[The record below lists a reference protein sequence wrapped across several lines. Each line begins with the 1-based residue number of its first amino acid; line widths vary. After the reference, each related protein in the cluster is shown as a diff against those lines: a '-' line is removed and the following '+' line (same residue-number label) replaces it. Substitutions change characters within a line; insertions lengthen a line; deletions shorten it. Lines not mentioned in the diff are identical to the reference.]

1 MKFLTFEKYLLESE
15 NVKLDKDLRE
25 YTLTHKS
32 DSFFLIKSKDFFR
45 EFSVTPYSGEII
57 KVLPDVQKK
66 LEKAIETLN
75 VNDLYSSIIKAEVVS
90 YDYGKVFTS
99 KFTLSSVPD
108 LTLHLQPEQLDVLNS
123 SEREFLLNNFS
134 QLNREAKDLIISE
147 MRDRAEILCVVIE
160 ALFYY
165 IRTIDLDNFY
175 QGKSREE
182 ILETYQEAI
191 EKASKEASFSFEGPF
206 ADISTKSQV
215 DPETE
220 TAFWICEK
228 DTRKF
233 SIRATVSPVE
243 LRAEDNIG
251 GTSGLKFSI
260 SKINEKSL
268 EKDFNFFGVPEL
280 ASRVKLFYTKVLKK

>member
-32 DSFFLIKSKDFFR
+32 DSFFVIKAKDFFR
-45 EFSVTPYSGEII
+45 EFSVTPYSGEIT

-75 VNDLYSSIIKAEVVS
+75 VDELYSSITKAEVVS
-90 YDYGKVFTS
+90 YDYGKVFSS
-99 KFTLSSVPD
+99 KFTLTSVPD

-147 MRDRAEILCVVIE
+147 MRERAEILCVVIE

-175 QGKSREE
+175 QGESREE
-182 ILETYQEAI
+182 ILENYQDAI
-191 EKASKEASFSFEGPF
+191 EKAAKEVSFSFDGPF
-206 ADISTKSQV
+206 SDISTKAQV

-228 DTRKF
+228 DTQKF
-233 SIRATVSPVE
+233 SIRATVAPIE

-251 GTSGLKFSI
+251 GTTGLKI
-260 SKINEKSL
+260 QHL
-268 EKDFNFFGVPEL
+268 KDQ
-280 ASRVKLFYTKVLKK
+280 

>member
-32 DSFFLIKSKDFFR
+32 DSFFAIKAKDFFR
-45 EFSVTPYSGEII
+45 EFSVTPYSGEIT
-57 KVLPDVQKK
+57 KVLPDVQRK
-66 LEKAIETLN
+66 LDKAIETLN
-75 VNDLYSSIIKAEVVS
+75 VDDLYSSITKAEVVP
-90 YDYGKVFTS
+90 YDYGKVFSS
-99 KFTLSSVPD
+99 KFTLTSVPD
-108 LTLHLQPEQLDVLNS
+108 LTLHLQPEQLEVLNS

-147 MRDRAEILCVVIE
+147 MRERAEVLCVVIE

-165 IRTIDLDNFY
+165 MRTIDLDNFY
-175 QGKSREE
+175 QGESREE
-182 ILETYQEAI
+182 ILENYQDAI
-191 EKASKEASFSFEGPF
+191 EKAAKEISFSFEGPF
-206 ADISTKSQV
+206 SDISTKAQV

-233 SIRATVSPVE
+233 SIRATVSPIE

-251 GTSGLKFSI
+251 GTTGLKFSI

-268 EKDFNFFGVPEL
+268 EKDFNFFGLPEL
-280 ASRVKLFYTKVLKK
+280 AARVKLFYTKVLKK